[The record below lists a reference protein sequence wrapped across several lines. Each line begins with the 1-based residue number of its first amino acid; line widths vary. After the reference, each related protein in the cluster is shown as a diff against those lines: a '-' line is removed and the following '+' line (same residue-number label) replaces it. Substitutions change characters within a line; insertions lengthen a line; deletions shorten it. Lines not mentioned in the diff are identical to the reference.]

1 MDGKLLAPSDATV
14 AKELVLT
21 NRTIAEL
28 STASGYYPQL
38 IGNEAARSVELMH
51 EASLLTHDIVMYDV
65 ERVSSESWKLKITN
79 PMFMEEHFFNTVPM
93 ANWTKMALARRIQLR
108 DGLHDGQ
115 RDMLYLQTKQA
126 LLDQL
131 AN

>member
-1 MDGKLLAPSDATV
+1 MGGKLLAPSDATL
-14 AKELVLT
+14 AKELVLA

-51 EASLLTHDIVMYDV
+51 EASLLTHDIVMYNV
-65 ERVSSESWKLKITN
+65 ERVSSESWELKITN
-79 PMFMEEHFFNTVPM
+79 PAFMEEHFFNTVPM

-108 DGLHDGQ
+108 DGPNDGQ